1 MLDEE
6 DLSAVLEGLA
16 DRHPEAVVALAGAVL
31 IRPKA
36 DRIVVIGGSTL
47 PSCTTAQ
54 GLGRLPDDAAWW
66 LSLTDWGRL
75 EMWGDVHAAD
85 AWVRRQL
92 GFGAL

>member
-16 DRHPEAVVALAGAVL
+16 ARHPQAVQPLAGAVL

-36 DRIVVIGGSTL
+36 DRVVVVGGASL
-47 PSCTTAQ
+47 SVCTAAQ
-54 GLGRLPDDAAWW
+54 AAGSVPGEAAWW

-85 AWVRRQL
+85 AWARRQL
-92 GFGAL
+92 GW